1 MHTPFSPVF
10 KKYVLA
16 LLATLGS
23 LLLSAC
29 AGAPVQEMSDARQA
43 IRAAQDAGAA
53 NTASKPF
60 SEAQTALNRA
70 ESLINKRFFRAARR
84 NAEEAHSKAVEA
96 LQQAR
101 DTKTSESKPP
111 ESKPTESKPT
121 ESKTTK

>member
-1 MHTPFSPVF
+1 M
-10 KKYVLA
+10 LA
-16 LLATLGS
+16 MLGGA
-23 LLLSAC
+23 LLSAC
-29 AGAPVQEMSDARQA
+29 ASAPAQEMSDARQA

-53 NTASKPF
+53 NTAAKPF

-101 DTKTSESKPP
+101 NTKAPETKPATKATDTKS
-111 ESKPTESKPT
+111 
-121 ESKTTK
+121 TT